1 MCQWLRFA
9 ACSCCQ
15 WVLCILRICACPG
28 ASSCNLCPNGTYAT
42 ALGAK
47 RHCIVWQ
54 GAVAGRD
61 SGIRQAKTLSMYLC
75 LTVIAYSYSSP
86 PYFRLILIIE
96 PLESIVHLIIRY
108 FLAAADY
115 FYCIM
120 LNFIINGAGATV
132 STLCIF
138 CMPGTYSSGA
148 GPARCLNDP
157 FPCAFILIFRQRI
170 VNLIHRSIVI
180 NSNTIQRPF
189 WIFGEGEKAL

>member
-120 LNFIINGAGATV
+120 LNFIINILLSLFLIEYLIKKEMMGLNLSGV
-132 STLCIF
+132 SF
-138 CMPGTYSSGA
+138 
-148 GPARCLNDP
+148 N
-157 FPCAFILIFRQRI
+157 FLINF
-170 VNLIHRSIVI
+170 
-180 NSNTIQRPF
+180 
-189 WIFGEGEKAL
+189 